1 MLVSQHLL
9 FNNKEIGIAL
19 NKGRKIFK
27 FNWTR
32 YLLVNMRE
40 NGCTIVKKMVILTV
54 ERAFFDDLFPLLKK
68 KTLTKNLFHKGD
80 RLIWKKKIFT

>member
-1 MLVSQHLL
+1 
-9 FNNKEIGIAL
+9 
-19 NKGRKIFK
+19 
-27 FNWTR
+27 
-32 YLLVNMRE
+32 MRE